1 MPQRGSAMYKVRAL
15 LYAQLDHSVA
25 GLREHGARDP
35 AVHDARKDLKRARAS
50 LRLLRGGLGKT
61 AFRRENLALR
71 DAAKP
76 LGAVRDAKAVLN
88 AFATLRLPEDSGGEK
103 AFGVCVSRALQHDW
117 RECRE
122 RLQVQSGAGKSVQ
135 DVKRRIARL
144 GSGGLERMGVGAG
157 VSRVY
162 RSGQRAFAK
171 ARRSPTDERLHELR
185 KQAKYLFNQIDMLSR
200 ISGARFAAVR
210 GQSDR
215 LAQCLGEDHDLAG
228 LKRRI
233 EQISSAEGLA
243 PDSSVMKA
251 WTDRILERRASLQR
265 EAVALAK
272 RLYSRRA
279 QDLRAKIDR
288 KL

>member
-1 MPQRGSAMYKVRAL
+1 MHKVRAL
-15 LYAQLDHSVA
+15 LYAQLDHAVA

-35 AVHDARKDLKRARAS
+35 AVHDARKDLKRARAI
-50 LRLLRGGLGKT
+50 LRLLRAGMGKA

-71 DAAKP
+71 DAARP
-76 LGAVRDAKAVLN
+76 LAAVRDAKAVLN
-88 AFATLRLPEDSGGEK
+88 AFAALRSPEDSGGEK
-103 AFGVCVSRALQHDW
+103 AFGVCVTRALQHDW

-122 RLQVQSGAGKSVQ
+122 RLQVRSGTGKPVQ

-144 GSGGLERMGVGAG
+144 ASGGLERIGPGAG

-171 ARRSPTDERLHELR
+171 ARKSPTDERLHELR
-185 KQAKYLFNQIDMLSR
+185 KQAKYLFNQIDQLSR
-200 ISGARFAAVR
+200 ISGPRFAAVR
-210 GQSDR
+210 RQSDR
-215 LAQCLGEDHDLAG
+215 LAQCLGEDHDLAV
-228 LKRRI
+228 LKRRM

-243 PDSSVMKA
+243 SDSSVVQV
-251 WTDRILERRASLQR
+251 WIGRILARRVSLQR
-265 EAVALAK
+265 DARSLAK

-279 QDLRAKIDR
+279 RDLRAKVDR

>member
-1 MPQRGSAMYKVRAL
+1 MHKVRAL
-15 LYAQLDHSVA
+15 LYAQLDQAVA
-25 GLREHGARDP
+25 GLRELGARDP
-35 AVHDARKDLKRARAS
+35 AVHDARKDLKRARAI
-50 LRLLRGGLGKT
+50 LRLLRAGMGKA

-76 LGAVRDAKAVLN
+76 LAAVRDAKAVLN
-88 AFATLRLPEDSGGEK
+88 AFAALRSPEDSGGEK
-103 AFGVCVSRALQHDW
+103 AFGVCVTRALQHDW

-122 RLQVQSGAGKSVQ
+122 RLQVRSGTGKSVQ

-144 GSGGLERMGVGAG
+144 ASGGLERGAGAG

-171 ARRSPTDERLHELR
+171 ARKSPTDERLHELR
-185 KQAKYLFNQIDMLSR
+185 KQAKYLFNQIDLLSR

-210 GQSDR
+210 RQSDR
-215 LAQCLGEDHDLAG
+215 LAQCLGEDHDLAV
-228 LKRRI
+228 LKRRM

-243 PDSSVMKA
+243 CDSSVVQVWA
-251 WTDRILERRASLQR
+251 GRVLARRASLQR
-265 EAVALAK
+265 EARSLAK